1 MRLLAIA
8 SQKTKAKAA
17 KDSLSGSP
25 IFGIN
30 RITRS
35 LATPARYSRG
45 RVQER
50 VQGDTA
56 CRRRFP
62 LHPLCKLRRGS
73 PPSNPRSLSGSRR
86 FRSRHAGS
94 ASLSLS
100 VLGIST
106 TRFAAAEAPPTAA
119 PCSGGGP
126 RKPRAAAILH
136 DPRPLGASST
146 MLPAAPASRS
156 RTASRLRAY
165 RRSLCLAKPSIP
177 PFRLAPRGAF
187 HFVYL
192 CTLPTCRKGRG
203 KPSASR
209 KLKPFGF
216 PLSPLRLFGA
226 SASSTA

>member
-1 MRLLAIA
+1 MRESFFKI
-8 SQKTKAKAA
+8 K
-17 KDSLSGSP
+17 
-25 IFGIN
+25 
-30 RITRS
+30 RVTRS
-35 LATPARYSRG
+35 LATLCSLLAGPHTGTGAGRHGLSPPFPPA
-45 RVQER
+45 
-50 VQGDTA
+50 
-56 CRRRFP
+56 
-62 LHPLCKLRRGS
+62 PLCKLRRGS
-73 PPSNPRSLSGSRR
+73 PPSNPRSLSGARR

-106 TRFAAAEAPPTAA
+106 TRFAAAEATPAAA
-119 PCSGGGP
+119 PCSGCGP
-126 RKPRAAAILH
+126 RKPRA
-136 DPRPLGASST
+136 ASST
-146 MLPAAPASRS
+146 MLPAAPVSRS

-187 HFVYL
+187 HFVHL

-216 PLSPLRLFGA
+216 PLSPLRPFGA
-226 SASSTA
+226 GASSTA